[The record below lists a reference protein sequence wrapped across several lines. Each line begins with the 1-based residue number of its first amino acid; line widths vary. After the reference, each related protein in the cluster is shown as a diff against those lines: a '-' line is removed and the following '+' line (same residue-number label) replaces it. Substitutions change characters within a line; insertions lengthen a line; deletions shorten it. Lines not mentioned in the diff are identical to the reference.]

1 MDSLCV
7 AEDGDKGEE
16 EAEHLTSRALLPLPL
31 RALLLLLLLLLSV
44 CNVGLWQKEGEE
56 EGLREAR
63 GPEGRLQ
70 VQQLVGKRLEERVD
84 EAAPPI
90 SSLQTRRHQKQKG
103 LQVALFFW
111 GDVREYASDHAS
123 QLIKVRRKFACACA
137 TDLMQHTH
145 SHFAATQHIGV
156 FAIFAKGFQN
166 FDHDTPD
173 DVLRCA

>member
-1 MDSLCV
+1 MGSLCV

-16 EAEHLTSRALLPLPL
+16 EAEHSPALLPLLL

-44 CNVGLWQKEGEE
+44 CYVGLWQKEGEE
-56 EGLREAR
+56 KGLREAR

-70 VQQLVGKRLEERVD
+70 VQQLVGKRLEERLDEVD
-84 EAAPPI
+84 PST
-90 SSLQTRRHQKQKG
+90 SSLQTRRYQKQKG

-123 QLIKVRRKFACACA
+123 QLIQVRRKFACACA

-145 SHFAATQHIGV
+145 SNFAATHHIIGV
-156 FAIFAKGFQN
+156 FAIFAKGFQDV
-166 FDHDTPD
+166 DHDTPD
-173 DVLRCA
+173 DVLWCA

>member
-1 MDSLCV
+1 MGSLSV

-16 EAEHLTSRALLPLPL
+16 EAEHSPSLLPLPL

-63 GPEGRLQ
+63 GPEGMLQ
-70 VQQLVGKRLEERVD
+70 VQELVGKRLEEPLD
-84 EAAPPI
+84 EAAPPT
-90 SSLQTRRHQKQKG
+90 STLQTRRHEKEKG